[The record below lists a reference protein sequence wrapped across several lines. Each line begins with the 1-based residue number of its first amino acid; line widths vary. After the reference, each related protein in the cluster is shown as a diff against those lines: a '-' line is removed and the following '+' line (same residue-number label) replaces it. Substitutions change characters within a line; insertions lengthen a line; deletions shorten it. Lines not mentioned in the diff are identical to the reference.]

1 MDQVDRAAHALA
13 QWRNERPD
21 LDASSMVVMG
31 RLQEAA
37 LVIARDRLNPL
48 FARYGMQPGE
58 FDVLATLRRG
68 GAPFALTPTALYD
81 ALMMSSGGMT
91 ARIDRLQK
99 AGWVERRPNPAD
111 GRGTLVALTDAGR
124 ALIDEAVVAHIDN
137 QRQLLAVLSDDE
149 QAQLSRLLE
158 KLLAGV
164 GAGRRESWE
173 ARSVAECVTQM
184 RAAGKSTVLREFSW
198 MSLGDP
204 KRTFRPTT
212 ARWHFVGAT
221 DIYSCRA
228 VLPRLRFTHAM
239 LAQKSACHTILP
251 PKSRKLPC

>member
-1 MDQVDRAAHALA
+1 MDRAAHALA
-13 QWRNERPD
+13 QWRAERPD

-91 ARIDRLQK
+91 ARIDRLQR

-111 GRGTLVALTDAGR
+111 GRGTLVALTETGR
-124 ALIDEAVVAHIDN
+124 ALIDAAVVAHVDN
-137 QRQLLAVLSDDE
+137 QRTMLAALSDAE
-149 QAQLSRLLE
+149 QAQLSQLLE
-158 KLLAGV
+158 KLLAGLEET
-164 GAGRRESWE
+164 APESQGR
-173 ARSVAECVTQM
+173 
-184 RAAGKSTVLREFSW
+184 K
-198 MSLGDP
+198 
-204 KRTFRPTT
+204 
-212 ARWHFVGAT
+212 
-221 DIYSCRA
+221 
-228 VLPRLRFTHAM
+228 
-239 LAQKSACHTILP
+239 
-251 PKSRKLPC
+251 

>member
-1 MDQVDRAAHALA
+1 MDRAEHAVA
-13 QWRNERPD
+13 QWRAERPD
-21 LDASSMVVMG
+21 LDASSMLVMG

-37 LVIARDRLNPL
+37 LAIARDRLNPL

-124 ALIDEAVVAHIDN
+124 ALIDDAVVAHIDN
-137 QRQLLAVLSDDE
+137 QRVLLAALSTAE
-149 QAQLSRLLE
+149 QAQLARLLG
-158 KLLAGV
+158 KLLG
-164 GAGRRESWE
+164 G
-173 ARSVAECVTQM
+173 
-184 RAAGKSTVLREFSW
+184 
-198 MSLGDP
+198 LGD
-204 KRTFRPTT
+204 T
-212 ARWHFVGAT
+212 GGEGG
-221 DIYSCRA
+221 
-228 VLPRLRFTHAM
+228 
-239 LAQKSACHTILP
+239 
-251 PKSRKLPC
+251 